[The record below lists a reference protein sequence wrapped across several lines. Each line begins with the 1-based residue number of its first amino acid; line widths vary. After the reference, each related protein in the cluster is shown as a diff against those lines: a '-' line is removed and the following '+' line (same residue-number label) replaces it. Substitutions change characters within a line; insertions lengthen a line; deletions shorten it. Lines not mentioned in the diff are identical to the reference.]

1 MTDARVTSG
10 RRLSPLWL
18 VLAAAFAVIGVI
30 ASPTKVHAAT
40 PDLTIVTSARYDV
53 QPARERVRVTVDLT
67 LTNRLKDTK
76 TRRYFFDHAF
86 LAVLPGASG
95 YRLTWEGAGTPSVA
109 VARRTATHTLLR
121 LNLARDL
128 ASGRTAKYRLTFDLK
143 DPGGKPTRDLRIGDT
158 LVSFPVWAFASDDT
172 PGSSV
177 TVLFP
182 DGYDVAVEAGRI
194 PTPSKLAD
202 GRTVFRSGTLAKPLD
217 FFAYL
222 VADRPGAYADS
233 TVATTVEGRDIEVI
247 VRAWTD
253 DAAWAKRVAGLL
265 DTALP
270 ALGARIGLPWPDY
283 DQPLVVQEAV
293 SRSTGGYAG
302 IFDPSAGT
310 VAIAYYADDFVVLHE
325 AAHAWFNGS
334 LLADRWSNEAF
345 ASYYGTVVA
354 ADTDRKVAPE
364 PLTPALEK
372 ARIPLNAWG
381 PVGTVDVTEED
392 YAYAASLQLAR
403 SIAERTGLDGLKAV
417 WAAVSDRRS
426 AYQPVGGGD
435 EVVGGPVD
443 WRGLLDLLEA
453 RGDATYD
460 DLWRT
465 WVARPEDI
473 ALLDA
478 RLAARTRYESFLETV
493 GEWDVPLSIRD
504 AMRSWRFKE
513 ANALIDG
520 AAAIIDLRGEVQTA
534 AGTAGLTA
542 PETLRMAF
550 EDDDGFDDAAA
561 EAGAELVAID
571 RYVAAVS
578 QRPAAMTP
586 LMTLGLWGETP
597 EADLVAAKDAFAKG
611 DLAGTTAAADE
622 AAASWLNAESMGQG
636 RAFSIGTIVISLLF
650 ILALIIVTF
659 RRRRRQRTRMQAS
672 RLRT

>member
-1 MTDARVTSG
+1 MMRS
-10 RRLSPLWL
+10 RRAHPLLLL
-18 VLAAAFAVIGVI
+18 VAAALAVSGVIGAPAAEVR
-30 ASPTKVHAAT
+30 AAT
-40 PDLTIVTSARYDV
+40 PDLTIVTAARYDV
-53 QPARERVRVTVDLT
+53 QPAQKRVRVTVDLT
-67 LTNRLKDTK
+67 LANRLKDTK

-86 LAVLPGASG
+86 LAVLPGGSG
-95 YRLTWEGAGTPSVA
+95 YRLTWEGAGRPSVSI
-109 VARRTATHTLLR
+109 ARKAATHTLLR
-121 LNLARDL
+121 LNLAQDL
-128 ASGRTAKYRLTFDLK
+128 ASGRTATYRLTFDLK
-143 DPGGKPTRDLRIGDT
+143 DPGGNATRDLRIGDT

-177 TVLFP
+177 TVVFP
-182 DGYDVAVEAGRI
+182 EGYDVAVEAGRI
-194 PTPSKLAD
+194 PTPTKLAD

-222 VADRPGAYADS
+222 VADRPGAYVDS
-233 TVATTVEGRDIEVI
+233 TVTTTVEGRDIEVI

-253 DAAWAKRVAGLL
+253 DTTWAKRVSRLL

-283 DQPLVVQEAV
+283 DQPMVVQEAV

-302 IFDPSAGT
+302 IFDPAAGT

-325 AAHAWFNGS
+325 AAHAWFNGA

-345 ASYYGTVVA
+345 ASYYGALAA
-354 ADTDRKVAPE
+354 ADTDVKVTPDR
-364 PLTPALEK
+364 LTPELER

-381 PVGTVDVTEED
+381 PVGTADVTQED
-392 YAYAASLQLAR
+392 YAYAASLELAR
-403 SIAERTGLDGLKAV
+403 LIGERAGLDGLKAV
-417 WAAVSDRRS
+417 WADVSDRRS

-443 WRGLLDLLEA
+443 WRGLLDLLEV
-453 RGDATYD
+453 RSDATYD

-465 WVARPEDI
+465 WVARPEDLV
-473 ALLDA
+473 LLDA
-478 RLAARTRYESFLETV
+478 RLAARTRYTAFLETV
-493 GEWDVPLSIRD
+493 GDWDVPLSIRD

-520 AAAIIDLRGEVQTA
+520 AAAIIELRGEVEAA

-542 PETLRMAF
+542 PETLRTAF
-550 EDDDGFDDAAA
+550 EDDDGFDDAAD
-561 EAGAELVAID
+561 EGGAELVAIE

-578 QRPAAMTP
+578 QRPATTTP
-586 LMTLGLWGETP
+586 FMTLGLWGETP
-597 EADLVAAKDAFAKG
+597 EADLVTAKDAFARG
-611 DLAGTTAAADE
+611 DLAGATAASDE
-622 AAASWLNAESMGQG
+622 ALASWVNADSMGQG

-650 ILALIIVTF
+650 ILALMIVTLRG
-659 RRRRRQRTRMQAS
+659 RRRRRVRMQAS

>member
-1 MTDARVTSG
+1 MTASRRG
-10 RRLSPLWL
+10 RPLLLL
-18 VLAAAFAVIGVI
+18 VAAALAVSAVMC
-30 ASPTKVHAAT
+30 APATDVHAAT
-40 PDLTIVTSARYDV
+40 PDLTIVTAARYDV
-53 QPARERVRVTVDLT
+53 QPAQKRVRVTVDLT
-67 LTNRLKDTK
+67 LANRLKDTR

-95 YRLTWEGAGTPSVA
+95 YRLSWAGAGRPSVS
-109 VARRTATHTLLR
+109 VARKTSTHTLLR
-121 LNLARDL
+121 LNLAQDL
-128 ASGRTAKYRLTFDLK
+128 ASGRSAKYRLTFDLK
-143 DPGGKPTRDLRIGDT
+143 DPGGKATRDLRIGDT

-177 TVLFP
+177 TVIFP
-182 DGYDVAVEAGRI
+182 QGYDVAVEAGRI
-194 PTPSKLAD
+194 ATPAKLAD
-202 GRTVFRSGTLAKPLD
+202 GRTIFRSGTLAKPLD

-233 TVATTVEGRDIEVI
+233 TVSATVEGRDIEVI

-253 DAAWAKRVAGLL
+253 DAPWAKRVSRLL

-283 DQPLVVQEAV
+283 DQPMVVQEAV

-302 IFDPSAGT
+302 IFDPAAGT

-325 AAHAWFNGS
+325 AAHAWFNGA

-345 ASYYGTVVA
+345 ASYYGALAA
-354 ADTDRKVAPE
+354 ADTDVKVTPE
-364 PLTPALEK
+364 RLTPELEK

-381 PVGTVDVTEED
+381 PVGTADVAQED
-392 YAYAASLQLAR
+392 YAYAASLELAR
-403 SIAERTGLDGLKAV
+403 QIGERAGLDGLKAV
-417 WAAVSDRRS
+417 WADVWDRRS

-435 EVVGGPVD
+435 EIVGGPAD

-453 RGDATYD
+453 RTDATYD

-465 WVARPEDI
+465 WVARPEDGV
-473 ALLDA
+473 LLDA
-478 RLAARTRYESFLETV
+478 RLAARSRYTSFLETV
-493 GEWDVPLSIRD
+493 GDWEVPLSIRD

-513 ANALIDG
+513 ANALIDS
-520 AAAIIDLRGEVQTA
+520 ADAIIALRGEVEQA
-534 AGTAGLTA
+534 AETAGLSA
-542 PETLRMAF
+542 PQTLRMAF

-561 EAGAELVAID
+561 EGGAELVAIE

-578 QRPAAMTP
+578 QRPGAMTP
-586 LMTLGLWGETP
+586 FMTLGLWGEAP
-597 EADLVAAKDAFAKG
+597 ESDLLAAREAFARG
-611 DLAGTTAAADE
+611 DLTGATTASDE
-622 AAASWLNAESMGQG
+622 ALASWVNAETMGQG

-650 ILALIIVTF
+650 ILALMIVTL
-659 RRRRRQRTRMQAS
+659 RRRRRRRIRMQAS

>member
-1 MTDARVTSG
+1 MTSG
-10 RRLSPLWL
+10 RWARPLLL
-18 VLAAAFAVIGVI
+18 VIAAALAVSGVIGAPV
-30 ASPTKVHAAT
+30 AEVRAAT
-40 PDLTIVTSARYDV
+40 PDLTIVTAARYDV
-53 QPARERVRVTVDLT
+53 QPAQKRVRVTVDLT

-95 YRLTWEGAGTPSVA
+95 YRLTWEGGGRPSVS
-109 VARRTATHTLLR
+109 VARKTATHTLLR
-121 LNLARDL
+121 LNLAQDL

-143 DPGGKPTRDLRIGDT
+143 DPGGKATRDLRIGDT

-177 TVLFP
+177 TVVFP

-194 PTPSKLAD
+194 PAPTKLGD
-202 GRTVFRSGTLAKPLD
+202 GRTVFRSGILAKPLD

-222 VADRPGAYADS
+222 VADRPGAYVDS

-253 DAAWAKRVAGLL
+253 DRAWAKRVTRLL
-265 DTALP
+265 DAALP
-270 ALGARIGLPWPDY
+270 ALGARIGLPWPEY

-302 IFDPSAGT
+302 IFDPAAGT

-325 AAHAWFNGS
+325 AAHAWFNGA

-345 ASYYGTVVA
+345 ASYYGAVAA
-354 ADTDRKVAPE
+354 ADTDVKVAPE
-364 PLTPALEK
+364 KLTPALEK

-381 PVGTVDVTEED
+381 PVGTADVTQED
-392 YAYAASLQLAR
+392 YAYAASQELAR
-403 SIAERTGLDGLKAV
+403 LIAERAGLDGLKAV
-417 WAAVSDRRS
+417 WADVSDRRS

-435 EVVGGPVD
+435 EIVGGPVD

-453 RGDATYD
+453 RSDATYD

-465 WVARPEDI
+465 WVARPEDTV
-473 ALLDA
+473 LLDA
-478 RLAARTRYESFLETV
+478 RLAARSRYASFLETV
-493 GEWDVPLSIRD
+493 GDWDVPLSIRD
-504 AMRSWRFKE
+504 ALRSWRFKE

-520 AAAIIDLRGEVQTA
+520 AAAIIELRGEVEAA
-534 AGTAGLTA
+534 AGMAGLTA

-561 EAGAELVAID
+561 EGGAELVAIE

-586 LMTLGLWGETP
+586 LMTLGLLGETP
-597 EADLVAAKDAFAKG
+597 DADLVAAEEAFARG
-611 DLAGTTAAADE
+611 DLAGATAASDE
-622 AAASWLNAESMGQG
+622 AATSWLNAESMGQG

-659 RRRRRQRTRMQAS
+659 RRRRRRRIRMQAY